1 MLPLPIR
8 YFPDGTACWTK
19 TFEYFAVFIIPLIQK
34 KISNAASVVKGHSLT
49 CVLQMNVN
57 THSCIRHLTPLYI
70 FMIVLN
76 FGSLRI
82 VVTVCYIFIS
92 HHFFFF
98 CLLLQSYSQAYSLD
112 SITNNYEI
120 MVQDLYCH
128 YINKC
133 TRKLLSL
140 SSAKQLIKKEI

>member
-19 TFEYFAVFIIPLIQK
+19 TCEYFAVFIIPLIQK

-76 FGSLRI
+76 FGSLRT

-98 CLLLQSYSQAYSLD
+98 VYYCSHIHRHIPLKVLLITMKLWYRIFIVIILISVQGNCCLSV
-112 SITNNYEI
+112 
-120 MVQDLYCH
+120 VQ
-128 YINKC
+128 N
-133 TRKLLSL
+133 S
-140 SSAKQLIKKEI
+140 